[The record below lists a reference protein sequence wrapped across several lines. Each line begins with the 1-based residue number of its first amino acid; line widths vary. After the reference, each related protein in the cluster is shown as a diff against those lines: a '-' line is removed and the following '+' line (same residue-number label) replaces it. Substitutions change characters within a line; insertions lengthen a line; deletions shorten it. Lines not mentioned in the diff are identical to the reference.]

1 MERGRWLNP
10 AQPQTLQIAVF
21 LLYFDAAFAVLGLI
35 AGGGSTQVLV
45 LGAAAAAA
53 GWGIANERRWGYWLG
68 IGVSFLAL
76 YPYLRAILTL
86 GPGVIL
92 GSGAMLGFLIAVAH
106 FALLVHP
113 QSRSY
118 QKIWFK

>member
-21 LLYFDAAFAVLGLI
+21 LLYIDAVFAVL
-35 AGGGSTQVLV
+35 APSARSLV
-45 LGAAAAAA
+45 VAVAAAAA
-53 GWGIANERRWGYWLG
+53 GWGISNERRWGYWLG
-68 IGVSFLAL
+68 VAVSFLAL
-76 YPYLRAILTL
+76 YPYLRAILAF

-92 GSGAMLGFLIAVAH
+92 GTSAMLGFLIAVAH

-118 QKIWFK
+118 QKVWFK

>member
-21 LLYFDAAFAVLGLI
+21 LLYFDAVFAILGLVSGI
-35 AGGGSTQVLV
+35 GGTQAIV

-68 IGVSFLAL
+68 VGVSFLAL
-76 YPYLRAILTL
+76 YPYLRAILAF

-92 GSGAMLGFLIAVAH
+92 GSRGLLGFLIAVAH
-106 FALLVHP
+106 FALLIHP

>member
-1 MERGRWLNP
+1 MEQGRWLNP

-21 LLYFDAAFAVLGLI
+21 LLYIDAVFAVLTFSAMSLI
-35 AGGGSTQVLV
+35 T
-45 LGAAAAAA
+45 GAAAAAA
-53 GWGIANERRWGYWLG
+53 GWGIANELRWGYWLG
-68 IGVSFLAL
+68 VGVSVLAL
-76 YPYLRAILTL
+76 YPYLLAILVV

-92 GSGAMLGFLIAVAH
+92 RIPLATVGFLIAVAH

-118 QKIWFK
+118 QKVWFK